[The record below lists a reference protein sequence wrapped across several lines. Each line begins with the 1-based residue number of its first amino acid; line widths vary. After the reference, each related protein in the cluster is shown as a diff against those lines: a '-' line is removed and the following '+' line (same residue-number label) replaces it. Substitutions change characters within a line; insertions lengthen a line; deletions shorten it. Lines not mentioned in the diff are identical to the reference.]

1 LVGLFRTTVQIPV
14 TNVNIYKFES
24 VLVCL
29 TLEGSGSQSVSNK
42 SYFVSSYL
50 LKAGERGKKSH
61 SARKWS
67 SEAGSK
73 HLRFGRAK
81 HSDSGL

>member
-1 LVGLFRTTVQIPV
+1 M
-14 TNVNIYKFES
+14 NVNMYKFKS
-24 VLVCL
+24 VLICL
-29 TLEGSGSQSVSNK
+29 TLERSSNQSVSNK

-50 LKAGERGKKSH
+50 LEAGEREKSH

-67 SEAGSK
+67 SEAGK

-81 HSDSGL
+81 HSDSNLISFR